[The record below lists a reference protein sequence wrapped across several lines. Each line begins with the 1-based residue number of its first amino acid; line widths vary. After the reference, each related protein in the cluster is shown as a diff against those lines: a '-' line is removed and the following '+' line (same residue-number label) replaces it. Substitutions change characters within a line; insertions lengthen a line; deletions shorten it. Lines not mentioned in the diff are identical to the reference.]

1 MNSLKIRNNLSLL
14 DIELRTKIIDMGI
27 KKAVEITGLKQPD
40 ISAWIS
46 GKRKWSYEK
55 LLIVSDKLFN
65 KKFKKI

>member
-1 MNSLKIRNNLSLL
+1 
-14 DIELRTKIIDMGI
+14 MGI